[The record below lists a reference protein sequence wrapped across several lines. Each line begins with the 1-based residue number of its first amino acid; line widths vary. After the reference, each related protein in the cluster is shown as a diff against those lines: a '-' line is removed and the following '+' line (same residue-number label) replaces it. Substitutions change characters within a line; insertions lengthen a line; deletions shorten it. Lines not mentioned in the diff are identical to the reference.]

1 MKGRVENFYLLLG
14 AKVRTI
20 RQQKG
25 LTQEQLG
32 SRLTPTMTR
41 ASVANIETGKQRVLA
56 HTLLQLASALGV
68 PLDDLT
74 RTEPVSVTADVSEQL
89 NVVLRKRLR
98 LSEAQ
103 AQRLTRPLGLITPKR
118 EDQGR

>member
-89 NVVLRKRLR
+89 NVVLRKCLR